1 MKRIALAVVS
11 ASLLELM
18 YPSPAW
24 AQAVATPSI
33 VPRAADLAPRPAR
46 LDSDPALLPQ
56 RAPLREL
63 QKPEDEILVDVA
75 GFALPDDAPQ
85 PLKEALAR
93 LTAPYIGKGR
103 SWEDLVNAKD
113 AVTRFMQSQL
123 GFYLGY
129 AYIPEQVPA
138 DDVIQLAV
146 LEGRLDR
153 VRLLWDDDQIV
164 DRSVV
169 EAYLSQLKPGTILTV
184 KQVER
189 VVFLI
194 NDLRGIFASF
204 EIEPGSIPGTAN
216 LVVKPRRESRMAYKV
231 DADVN
236 GSRFIGLARIGAQA
250 TVGSP
255 FGLGDSAS
263 ISALSS
269 LNAGMKFALAG
280 YSSPLGGSG
289 LRAGGA
295 VSAVSYQLDEEEFP
309 IGRHGT
315 ALNANLFG
323 LYPAVRS
330 RNLNLFTLVSYDE
343 KHYDDREDASASVT
357 KKRVQ
362 SLLLAANGDTRDSFL
377 TGGVNSYDFGVATGK
392 VTYADGPPSGLSDA
406 PNYSKLTVAVSRLQ
420 NMVTGKLLAY
430 LSVRGQYSF
439 NNLDTTE
446 QFRLGGPD
454 GVRAFANG
462 EGTGDSG
469 LIATVELRAPLTA
482 MFTGQLAQE
491 AVLALFA
498 DFGHIQFRHD
508 PGKRTG
514 SKDQSN
520 TAQFSGAGLG
530 LAWVRAGQ
538 YALRLS
544 IATPIKGEA
553 KGDTV
558 VRDPRVYALFSAY
571 F

>member
-1 MKRIALAVVS
+1 MKKAVAAVS
-11 ASLLELM
+11 ISMVELLSPSLVL
-18 YPSPAW
+18 
-24 AQAVATPSI
+24 AQAVPTPAI
-33 VPRAADLAPRPAR
+33 VPRAADLAPRPER
-46 LDSDPALLPQ
+46 LDSDPSLLPQ

-63 QKPEDEILVDVA
+63 QKPEDDILIDVA
-75 GFALPDDAPQ
+75 SFALPADAP
-85 PLKEALAR
+85 PRLKDALAS
-93 LTAPYIGKGR
+93 LTAPYVGKGK

-129 AYIPEQVPA
+129 AYIPEQTPV
-138 DDVIQLAV
+138 DNVIQLAV

-153 VRLLWDDDQIV
+153 VRLIWDEEQIV
-164 DRSVV
+164 DKAVV
-169 EAYLSQLKPGTILTV
+169 EAYLAQLKPGTILTV
-184 KQVER
+184 SQIER

-194 NDLRGIFASF
+194 NDLRGIFATF
-204 EIEPGSIPGTAN
+204 EIEPGSLPGTAN

-231 DADVN
+231 DLDVN
-236 GSRFIGLARIGAQA
+236 GSRFIGLTRLGAQA
-250 TVGSP
+250 TIGSP

-269 LNAGMKFALAG
+269 TNAGMKFMLAG

-330 RNLNLFTLVSYDE
+330 RNLNLFTLLSYDE

-377 TGGVNSYDFGVATGK
+377 TGGVNSYDVGVAGGK
-392 VTYADGPPSGLSDA
+392 VSYTDGPPSGLSDD
-406 PNYSKLTVAVSRLQ
+406 PHYTKLMVAVSRLQ
-420 NMVTGKLLAY
+420 NLVTGKLLAY

-469 LIATVELRAPLTA
+469 LIATAELRTPLTS
-482 MFTGQLAQE
+482 MFSGQLAQE
-491 AVLALFA
+491 MVLALFA
-498 DFGHIQFRHD
+498 DFGHIRFRHD
-508 PGKRTG
+508 PGSLSG
-514 SKDQSN
+514 AKDQSN
-520 TAQFSGAGLG
+520 TANFSGAGLG

-538 YALRLS
+538 YALRIS
-544 IATPIKGEA
+544 VASPIKGEA